1 MSLHLAEVQLE
12 EFLVKLQSFISEL
25 QRANFNIGVDSYC
38 TVHNLLLV
46 LADQGQLNGDFSQ
59 LRTLIAPVLCCAQEE
74 QEIFYRKF
82 NGFLLTLE
90 LQQQTNTEI
99 INKSNY
105 KKPYEINPLHTSP
118 NVPTQ
123 TSNTSNTSNK
133 EIFLGLA
140 FSLLLI
146 FAVVYFNN
154 YSSDI
159 TSYTVTNKQPNP
171 ALQKT
176 YKTQVSDFSDANT
189 TKFVLQISLA
199 ILVLIL
205 CWYSLHYLKLQLFL
219 KRRGALQPPDMTQFF
234 IKNQHNLYSSIHFSH
249 IAQQLHK
256 HYDLDTHFL
265 NIEETVKRTSQACGF
280 YTPIYKALKVL
291 PEYLV
296 LINRASFNDQSSQLV
311 NTLLNQLDDFGLF
324 IERYYFDGDPRYCYP
339 QSHPTMHCTLESLK
353 NSCTSHRLIIFSD
366 TRNFFDPITGKP
378 YAWLTTFH
386 EWQKLY
392 LFTLESDGYW
402 DYYKQQLYEFGFV
415 ILTTGQKGLVQLAN
429 YVLTDKEITLQKSN
443 TVDAYPSLLRQRP
456 RRFLERHA
464 PAPKVL
470 EKLLSQLSTYLDGES
485 FDWLAACAVYPELH
499 WHLTL
504 YLGTHEDLTNLKRQS
519 GVDEEL
525 LLRLMRLPWFRYG
538 YMPDWLREALLL
550 KLNDKNKQK
559 ELDIRKRLQDL
570 LLMGSIKGY
579 VDNFS
584 LSFAQESVREIL
596 LTWRKNTDSDHA
608 ICDYV
613 FLSFMS
619 GLLAFKLPKP
629 INRYLIQ
636 FGFEAKIL
644 LVLILLSNVALTLV
658 DIELKQSLFYVEKT
672 INLQTE
678 EFGTSIESIT
688 PEIDR
693 IQREIDQTQIKKE
706 EALQLGFLTMKP
718 GTDGSSKIIYTP
730 IVQSFSAKIQQLEQE
745 LSELKQKQQQLIQ
758 EKNELNPRAVIHIP

>member
-12 EFLVKLQSFISEL
+12 EFLVKLQLFISEL

-59 LRTLIAPVLCCAQEE
+59 LRTLIAPLLCCAQEE

-82 NGFLLTLE
+82 NEFFSTLE
-90 LQQQTNTEI
+90 PQQKTNPEI
-99 INKSNY
+99 INKPDYSE
-105 KKPYEINPLHTSP
+105 KTYEINPLPIIP

-123 TSNTSNTSNK
+123 TSNTSNTSNTK
-133 EIFLGLA
+133 IFLGLA

-146 FAVVYFNN
+146 FAFIN
-154 YSSDI
+154 YRGELNSSYSNI
-159 TSYTVTNKQPNP
+159 TNHTVTSNQPNP

-176 YKTQVSDFSDANT
+176 YEPQVSEFSDTNT
-189 TKFVLQISLA
+189 TKFVFQISLA
-199 ILVLIL
+199 ILLLML
-205 CWYSLHYLKLQLFL
+205 CWYSIHYLKLHLFL

-256 HYDLDTHFL
+256 HYDLDTHSL

-296 LINRASFNDQSSQLV
+296 LIDRASFNDQSSQFV

-339 QSHPTMHCTLESLK
+339 QFHPTMHCTLESLK

-366 TRNFFDPITGKP
+366 TRNFFDPITGNP
-378 YAWLTTFH
+378 YTWLTTFY

-415 ILTTGQKGLVQLAN
+415 VLTTGQKGLVQLAN
-429 YVLTDKEITLQKSN
+429 YVLTDKEIRLQKSN
-443 TVDAYPSLLRQRP
+443 AVDTYPSLLRQRP

-464 PAPKVL
+464 PAPAVL
-470 EKLLSQLSTYLDGES
+470 DELLSQLSTYLDGES

-504 YLGTHEDLTNLKRQS
+504 YLGTEYLTNLKRQS

-525 LLRLMRLPWFRYG
+525 LRLIRLPWFRYG

-550 KLNDKNKQK
+550 KLNDKNKPK
-559 ELDIRKRLQDL
+559 ELVIRKHLQEL
-570 LLMGSIKGY
+570 LLMGSFKGY
-579 VDNFS
+579 VDSFS
-584 LSFAQESVREIL
+584 LSVAQESMREIL
-596 LTWRKNTDSDHA
+596 LSWKNHTGSDNA

-619 GLLAFKLPKP
+619 GLLAFKLPEP

-636 FGFEAKIL
+636 FGLETKIL
-644 LVLILLSNVALTLV
+644 LVLVLLSNVALTLV
-658 DIELKQSLFYVEKT
+658 DIELKQSLFYVEK
-672 INLQTE
+672 INNLQTE
-678 EFGTSIESIT
+678 NFDTSIESIT
-688 PEIDR
+688 QKIDQT
-693 IQREIDQTQIKKE
+693 QREIDQTKIKMK
-706 EALQLGFLTMKP
+706 EALRLGFLSMTP
-718 GTDGSSKIIYTP
+718 GTNGSATTTYNP
-730 IVQSFSAKIQQLEQE
+730 IVQSFSAKIQLLEQE
-745 LSELKQKQQQLIQ
+745 LSELQQKQQQLMQ
-758 EKNELNPRAVIHIP
+758 EKK